1 MVGDIMQP
9 THLLFVL
16 VIALLVLGP
25 KRLPEVGR
33 QLGRGLRDFRA
44 AINGEKPDHEDALD
58 GGHHQNGAES
68 ELYQAPPQPV
78 DRQFAHDSTEPA
90 ADQQFTHDSTEPAA
104 DQHQFAHDSTEPA
117 ADQQFTHDS
126 TEPAADQH
134 QFAHDSTEPAADQ
147 HQFAHASSGPAENT
161 HQSAHDNPAVAPA
174 LDADAGPGRPAG
186 EHEFAYEPAR
196 PAEKPVDPLT

>member
-44 AINGEKPDHEDALD
+44 AINGEKPDREDALD
-58 GGHHQNGAES
+58 VGHHQDGAES

-78 DRQFAHDSTEPA
+78 EHQFA
-90 ADQQFTHDSTEPAA
+90 HDSTEPAA

-117 ADQQFTHDS
+117 G
-126 TEPAADQH
+126 
-134 QFAHDSTEPAADQ
+134 DQ

-174 LDADAGPGRPAG
+174 HDADAGPGRPAG
-186 EHEFAYEPAR
+186 EHEFAYEPAK

>member
-58 GGHHQNGAES
+58 VGHHQNGAES

-78 DRQFAHDSTEPA
+78 E
-90 ADQQFTHDSTEPAA
+90 
-104 DQHQFAHDSTEPA
+104 HQFA
-117 ADQQFTHDS
+117 HDS

-147 HQFAHASSGPAENT
+147 HQFAHDSTEPAPDQHQFAHDSTEPAGDQHHFAHASSGPAENT

-174 LDADAGPGRPAG
+174 HDADAGPGRPAG
-186 EHEFAYEPAR
+186 EHEFAYEPAK